1 MTFTQQLNFVRPYF
15 WPSKRSDLKFRLILA
30 IVCLVLAKASNLA
43 TPWLLGQTIDELS
56 QINEQSV
63 WIIGSVGLILA
74 YVVSRLVASIF
85 AEAREVLFTN
95 VSQHAIRQLS
105 LRTFEHLHHLP
116 IDFHL
121 SRHTGS
127 LDRLID
133 RGTKAIDF
141 LLRYIAFNIGP
152 TLVELIVVTVIV
164 WAMFG
169 LNYALLL
176 GLIILTYIALT
187 LRVTAW
193 RLRFRRE
200 MNTADNTVAGL
211 MVDSFMNVENVRLFN
226 NEDYEVRRVD
236 SGLASYEQA
245 ANKSRLS
252 LMFLNLSQIFV
263 VLSGV
268 AIVLVMAAFEV
279 QSGALTI
286 GGFVTLNTYMLQAFQ
301 PLNMLGWI
309 YREIR
314 QSLIDMENLF
324 EVLEEKAEPK
334 YYGQPKSDIKS
345 SIRFENICFA
355 YKEDRPVLS
364 QITFSLSEGKTLAIV
379 GETGGGKTT
388 IGRLLLKTISP
399 VSGNIFYG
407 NINAHTLDQS
417 VVREAIGV
425 VPQDSVLF
433 NDSLRHNIEYG
444 RLGASDEEIMTASD
458 VAGLTEF
465 ILALP
470 DGLDTQVG
478 ARGLKVSG
486 GEKQRIA
493 IARVVLKNPQILLF
507 DEATSS
513 LDTTTESKIQANL
526 DFIAKDRTT
535 LIIAHRLST
544 VIYADE
550 ILVLDKGRIVE
561 VGSHSE
567 LLAKKNIYAE
577 LWTKQTSS

>member
-1 MTFTQQLNFVRPYF
+1 M
-15 WPSKRSDLKFRLILA
+15 I
-30 IVCLVLAKASNLA
+30 CLVLAKCSNLA
-43 TPWLLGQTIDELS
+43 TPWLLGEMIDDLS
-56 QINEQSV
+56 QINEQSI

-74 YVVSRLVASIF
+74 YVVSRLFTSIF
-85 AEAREVLFTN
+85 GEAREVLFTN
-95 VSQHAIRQLS
+95 VSQYAIRQLS
-105 LRTFEHLHHLP
+105 LQTFEHLHHLP

-152 TLVELIVVTVIV
+152 TVVELIVVTIIV

-169 LNYALLL
+169 SNYALLL
-176 GLIILTYIALT
+176 GLIILTYIGLT
-187 LRVTAW
+187 LRVTSW

-236 SGLASYEQA
+236 TGLASYEQA

-279 QSGALTI
+279 QSGVLTI

-324 EVLEEKAEPK
+324 EVLEEKAEAK
-334 YYGQPKSDIKS
+334 FFGQPKSDFKS
-345 SIRFENICFA
+345 SIRFENICFS
-355 YKEDRPVLS
+355 YKKERPVLS
-364 QITFSLSEGKTLAIV
+364 QITFSLSEGETLAIV

-388 IGRLLLKTISP
+388 IGRLLLKTINP
-399 VSGNIFYG
+399 VSGDIFLG
-407 NINAHTLDQS
+407 DTNVRTLDQS

-433 NDSLRHNIEYG
+433 NASLRHNIGYG
-444 RLGASDEEIMTASD
+444 CLGASDEEIMAASD
-458 VAGLTEF
+458 VAGLKGF
-465 ILALP
+465 ILGLP
-470 DGLDTQVG
+470 DGLDTEVG

-513 LDTTTESKIQANL
+513 LDTTTESQIQANL
-526 DFIAKDRTT
+526 NFIAKDRTT

-550 ILVLDKGRIVE
+550 ILVLDKGIIVE
-561 VGSHSE
+561 AGSHSE
-567 LLAKKNIYAE
+567 LLAEKNVYAQ
-577 LWTKQTSS
+577 LWAKQTT

>member
-1 MTFTQQLNFVRPYF
+1 MTFTQQLNFIRPYF
-15 WPSKRSDLKFRLILA
+15 WPNKRSDLKFRLVLA
-30 IVCLVLAKASNLA
+30 MICLVLAKCSNLA
-43 TPWLLGQTIDELS
+43 TPWLLGEMIDDLS
-56 QINEQSV
+56 QINEQSI

-74 YVVSRLVASIF
+74 YVVSRLFTSIF
-85 AEAREVLFTN
+85 GEAREVLFTN
-95 VSQHAIRQLS
+95 VSQYAIRQLS
-105 LRTFEHLHHLP
+105 LQTFEHLHHLP

-152 TLVELIVVTVIV
+152 TVVELIVVTIIV

-169 LNYALLL
+169 SNYALLL
-176 GLIILTYIALT
+176 GLIILTYIGLT
-187 LRVTAW
+187 LRVTSW

-236 SGLASYEQA
+236 TGLASYEQA

-279 QSGALTI
+279 QSGVLTI

-324 EVLEEKAEPK
+324 EVLEEKAEAK
-334 YYGQPKSDIKS
+334 FFGQPKSDFKS
-345 SIRFENICFA
+345 SIRFENICFS
-355 YKEDRPVLS
+355 YKKERPVLS
-364 QITFSLSEGKTLAIV
+364 QITFSLSEGETLAIV

-388 IGRLLLKTISP
+388 IGRLLLKTINP
-399 VSGNIFYG
+399 VSGDIFLG
-407 NINAHTLDQS
+407 DTNVRTLDQS

-433 NDSLRHNIEYG
+433 NASLRHNIGYG
-444 RLGASDEEIMTASD
+444 CLGASDEEIMAASD
-458 VAGLTEF
+458 VAGLKGF
-465 ILALP
+465 ILGLP
-470 DGLDTQVG
+470 DGLDTEVG

-513 LDTTTESKIQANL
+513 LDTTTESQIQANL
-526 DFIAKDRTT
+526 NFIAKDRTT

-550 ILVLDKGRIVE
+550 ILVLDKGIIVE
-561 VGSHSE
+561 AGSHSE
-567 LLAKKNIYAE
+567 LLAEKNVYAQ
-577 LWTKQTSS
+577 LWAKQTS

>member
-1 MTFTQQLNFVRPYF
+1 MTFTQQLNFIRPYF
-15 WPSKRSDLKFRLILA
+15 WPNKRSDLKFRLVLA
-30 IVCLVLAKASNLA
+30 MICLVLAKCSNLA
-43 TPWLLGQTIDELS
+43 TPWLLGEMIDDLS
-56 QINEQSV
+56 QINEQSI

-74 YVVSRLVASIF
+74 YVVSQLFTSIF
-85 AEAREVLFTN
+85 GEAREVLFTN
-95 VSQHAIRQLS
+95 VSQYAIRQLS
-105 LRTFEHLHHLP
+105 LQTFEHLHHLP

-152 TLVELIVVTVIV
+152 TVVELIVVTIIV

-169 LNYALLL
+169 SNYALLL
-176 GLIILTYIALT
+176 GLIILTYIGLT
-187 LRVTAW
+187 LRVTSW

-236 SGLASYEQA
+236 TGLASYEQA

-279 QSGALTI
+279 QSGVLTI

-324 EVLEEKAEPK
+324 EVLEEKAEAK
-334 YYGQPKSDIKS
+334 FFGQPKSDFKS
-345 SIRFENICFA
+345 SIRFENICFS
-355 YKEDRPVLS
+355 YKKERPVLS
-364 QITFSLSEGKTLAIV
+364 QITFSLSEGETLAIV

-388 IGRLLLKTISP
+388 IGRLLLKTINP
-399 VSGNIFYG
+399 VSGDIFLG
-407 NINAHTLDQS
+407 DTNVRTLDQS

-433 NDSLRHNIEYG
+433 NASLRHNIGYG
-444 RLGASDEEIMTASD
+444 CLGASDEEIMAASD
-458 VAGLTEF
+458 VAGLKGF
-465 ILALP
+465 ILGLP
-470 DGLDTQVG
+470 DGLDTEVG

-513 LDTTTESKIQANL
+513 LDTTTESQIQANL
-526 DFIAKDRTT
+526 NFIAKDRTT

-550 ILVLDKGRIVE
+550 ILVLDKGIIVE
-561 VGSHSE
+561 AGSHSE
-567 LLAKKNIYAE
+567 LLAEKNVYAQ
-577 LWTKQTSS
+577 LWAKQTT

>member
-1 MTFTQQLNFVRPYF
+1 MTFTQQLNFIRPYF
-15 WPSKRSDLKFRLILA
+15 WPNKRSDLKFRLVLA
-30 IVCLVLAKASNLA
+30 MICLVLAKCSNLA
-43 TPWLLGQTIDELS
+43 TPWLLGEMIDDLS
-56 QINEQSV
+56 QINEQSI

-74 YVVSRLVASIF
+74 YVVSRLFTSIF
-85 AEAREVLFTN
+85 GEAREVLFTN
-95 VSQHAIRQLS
+95 VSQYAIRQLS
-105 LRTFEHLHHLP
+105 LQTFEHLHHLP

-152 TLVELIVVTVIV
+152 TVVELIVVTIIV

-169 LNYALLL
+169 SNYALLL
-176 GLIILTYIALT
+176 GLIILTYIGLT
-187 LRVTAW
+187 LRVTSW

-236 SGLASYEQA
+236 TGLASYEQA

-279 QSGALTI
+279 QSGVLTI

-324 EVLEEKAEPK
+324 EVLEEKAEAK
-334 YYGQPKSDIKS
+334 FFGQPKSDFKS
-345 SIRFENICFA
+345 SIRFENICFS
-355 YKEDRPVLS
+355 YKKERPVLS
-364 QITFSLSEGKTLAIV
+364 QITFSLSKGETLAIV

-388 IGRLLLKTISP
+388 IGRLLLKTINP
-399 VSGNIFYG
+399 VSGDIFLG
-407 NINAHTLDQS
+407 DTNVRTLDQS

-433 NDSLRHNIEYG
+433 NASLRHNIGYG
-444 RLGASDEEIMTASD
+444 CLGASDEEIMAASD
-458 VAGLTEF
+458 VAGLKGF
-465 ILALP
+465 ILGLP
-470 DGLDTQVG
+470 DGLDTEVG

-513 LDTTTESKIQANL
+513 LDTTTESQIQANL
-526 DFIAKDRTT
+526 NFIAKDRTT

-550 ILVLDKGRIVE
+550 ILVLDKGIIVE
-561 VGSHSE
+561 AGSHSE
-567 LLAKKNIYAE
+567 LLAEKNVYAQ
-577 LWTKQTSS
+577 LWAKQTT

>member
-1 MTFTQQLNFVRPYF
+1 MTFTQQLNFIRPYF
-15 WPSKRSDLKFRLILA
+15 WPNKRSDLKFRLVLA
-30 IVCLVLAKASNLA
+30 MICLVLAKCSNLA
-43 TPWLLGQTIDELS
+43 TPWLLGEMIDDLS
-56 QINEQSV
+56 QINEQSI

-74 YVVSRLVASIF
+74 YVVSRLFTSIF
-85 AEAREVLFTN
+85 GEAREVLFTN
-95 VSQHAIRQLS
+95 VSQYAIRQLS
-105 LRTFEHLHHLP
+105 LQTFEHLHHLP

-152 TLVELIVVTVIV
+152 TVVELIVVTIIV

-169 LNYALLL
+169 SNYALLL
-176 GLIILTYIALT
+176 GLIILTYIGLT
-187 LRVTAW
+187 LRVTSW

-236 SGLASYEQA
+236 TGLASYEQA

-279 QSGALTI
+279 QSGVLTI

-324 EVLEEKAEPK
+324 EVLEEKAEAK
-334 YYGQPKSDIKS
+334 FFGQPKSDFKS
-345 SIRFENICFA
+345 SIRFENICFS
-355 YKEDRPVLS
+355 YKKERPVLS
-364 QITFSLSEGKTLAIV
+364 QITFSLSEGETLAIV

-388 IGRLLLKTISP
+388 IGRLLLKTINP
-399 VSGNIFYG
+399 VSGDIFLG
-407 NINAHTLDQS
+407 DTNVRTLDQS

-433 NDSLRHNIEYG
+433 NASLRHNIGYG
-444 RLGASDEEIMTASD
+444 CLGASDEEIMAASD
-458 VAGLTEF
+458 VAGLKGF
-465 ILALP
+465 ILGLP
-470 DGLDTQVG
+470 DGLDTEVG

-513 LDTTTESKIQANL
+513 LDTTTESQIQANL
-526 DFIAKDRTT
+526 NFIAKDRTT

-550 ILVLDKGRIVE
+550 ILVLDKGIIVE
-561 VGSHSE
+561 AGSHSE
-567 LLAKKNIYAE
+567 LLAEKNVYAQ
-577 LWTKQTSS
+577 LWAKQTT